1 MTTPDP
7 LFESIREAVCAWVE
21 DVEKKY
27 AGEFRVERIQNKSD
41 LFLAY
46 FFLKECAAQV
56 IVNDPEWAPYRYVGF
71 EVFSIPEEKA
81 QLVFSWYDSDEDDVD
96 RIIQQLQAGME
107 YAVSYQGTG
116 TVV

>member
-7 LFESIREAVCAWVE
+7 LFEPIREAVCAWVE

-27 AGEFRVERIQNKSD
+27 AGEFRVERIQNKTD
-41 LFLAY
+41 IFLVY

-71 EVFSIPEEKA
+71 EVFSIPGEKA
-81 QLVFSWYDSDEDDVD
+81 KLVFSWYDSDEDDVD
-96 RIIQQLQAGME
+96 RIIQQLRAGME
-107 YAVSYQGTG
+107 YAVSYEDAGASG
-116 TVV
+116 